1 MLKIGLERRLE
12 MGLEKD
18 GGEGAERNSDHGR
31 KNLYHI
37 WMLKTLSDISNGT
50 KKQ

>member
-18 GGEGAERNSDHGR
+18 GGEGAERNSDRSMYPCRLHS
-31 KNLYHI
+31 L
-37 WMLKTLSDISNGT
+37 
-50 KKQ
+50 